1 MVFREELPTDLP
13 TLPEWTSNIY
23 AQHFLQL
30 LAQFSFIKSGFFV
43 HSSALAHSEQCLFL
57 SLQPVGKNSNAIW
70 VSRSKSRADQEESSH
85 HPRKVIFYY
94 WYTSNE
100 TKALTVWATFP
111 TIVFHKFPIFLA
123 LSILSPEWTIGRMLI
138 DTRSCKGTI
147 MD

>member
-13 TLPEWTSNIY
+13 TLPEWSSNIY

-43 HSSALAHSEQCLFL
+43 HSWALAHSEQCLFL

-85 HPRKVIFYY
+85 HPRKVIFIID
-94 WYTSNE
+94 TQAMKQKHLQFEQLFQQLSSIN
-100 TKALTVWATFP
+100 
-111 TIVFHKFPIFLA
+111 FLFFLHSPSLA
-123 LSILSPEWTIGRMLI
+123 QSGQLVGCLSIQGAVREQH
-138 DTRSCKGTI
+138 
-147 MD
+147 